1 MFLSFYGLREQ
12 PFGVTA
18 DPRYLYLS
26 TVHREALASLVYG
39 IESGLGFSTLIAEPG
54 MGKTTLLNRIL
65 SHFRSSAR
73 TAFIFETQCNARELL
88 RNLLL
93 ELEIEDADGAEQDNV
108 AQLNRLKRYL
118 LDQVRNRRRVL
129 LVLDEAQNLDDSV
142 LESVRLLSNFETFQT
157 KLLHIIL
164 SGQPQLAQKIA
175 RPELAQLRQR
185 INQANRLRPL
195 PPEETLRY
203 MAHRLKLAGFSG
215 QTLFTPEALAMIVG
229 WSRGV
234 PREINRLCFNSLSL
248 GYAVGKHEIDA
259 EILREVTT
267 DLDFASDPSTN
278 VAIGALDSCASQLAA
293 QFRSALNAAPAVV
306 EPIPLTQ
313 RDSVQFASAPMRYGQ
328 PRVTAQIAGPRAD
341 AAETDS
347 VSPVVGSN
355 TLHRTP
361 QLRRASEHQ
370 NARTSDQTVP
380 LSDDTERKKDAWEA
394 FAPAARACDQVAAA
408 RPALIGLLMLLPV
421 LGLWFL
427 LGNAG
432 ASGRLASWMKS
443 ELRSRPAA
451 TSVQKSVQ
459 AAASSGQEDNAVSTK
474 ANESAKQQ

>member
-18 DPRYLYLS
+18 DPRYLYPS

-73 TAFIFETQCNARELL
+73 TAFIFETQCNSRELL

-93 ELEIEDADGAEQDNV
+93 ELEIEDVDGTEQDSV
-108 AQLNRLKRYL
+108 TQLNRLKRYL
-118 LDQVRNRRRVL
+118 LDQVRNRRRVI

-164 SGQPQLAQKIA
+164 SGQPQLAMKIA

-203 MAHRLKLAGFSG
+203 IAHRLKLAGFSG

-248 GYAVGKHEIDA
+248 GCALGKHEIDA

-267 DLDFASDPSTN
+267 DLDFASDSSTN
-278 VAIGALDSCASQLAA
+278 VAIGTLDACASQLAA
-293 QFRSALNAAPAVV
+293 QFRNALGAAPSVLEPAVL
-306 EPIPLTQ
+306 EPVPLMR
-313 RDSVQFASAPMRYGQ
+313 RDSAQPASAPIRYVQ
-328 PRVTAQIAGPRAD
+328 RRVTAQIAGPCAG
-341 AAETDS
+341 AAETHS
-347 VSPVVGSN
+347 AIPVGKSD
-355 TLHRTP
+355 TPRRTP
-361 QLRRASEHQ
+361 RLRRASEHQ
-370 NARTSDQTVP
+370 HYRTLDQTLP
-380 LSDDTERKKDAWEA
+380 LSDDAERKKDAWKT
-394 FAPAARACDQVAAA
+394 FSPTVQARDQVATA
-408 RPALIGLLMLLPV
+408 RLLLIGLLVLPPL

-427 LGNAG
+427 L
-432 ASGRLASWMKS
+432 KS
-443 ELRSRPAA
+443 ELRNRPAT
-451 TSVQKSVQ
+451 TSVRQSVQ
-459 AAASSGQEDNAVSTK
+459 AAASSGRENNAVQPN
-474 ANESAKQQ
+474 ANESSKQQ